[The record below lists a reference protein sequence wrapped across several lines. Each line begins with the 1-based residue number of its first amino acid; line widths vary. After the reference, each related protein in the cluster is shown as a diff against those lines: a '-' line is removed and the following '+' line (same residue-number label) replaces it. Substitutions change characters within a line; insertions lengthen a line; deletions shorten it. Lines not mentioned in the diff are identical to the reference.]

1 MTRPTLRALLLTVA
15 LLALG
20 ACAHDGEFA
29 FARDSARAVVCGPE
43 RFGGADGGS
52 AIPGFG
58 CASDAILRA
67 MVVDTRDLEGGQ
79 EMTPSAGDTALAAVR
94 RYRAGEVK
102 PPAPPP
108 TGAADNIIGRGN

>member
-1 MTRPTLRALLLTVA
+1 MTRRSFRAVLLTAA

-20 ACAHDGEFA
+20 ACDHDEEFA
-29 FARDSARAVVCGPE
+29 FARDSVHAPACNPQPFEAV
-43 RFGGADGGS
+43 DGGS
-52 AIPGFG
+52 SIPGFG

-79 EMTPSAGDTALAAVR
+79 EMAAPAGDVALAAVR

-102 PPAPPP
+102 PPVPTL
-108 TGAADNIIGRGN
+108 TGAIDTAIRPGN